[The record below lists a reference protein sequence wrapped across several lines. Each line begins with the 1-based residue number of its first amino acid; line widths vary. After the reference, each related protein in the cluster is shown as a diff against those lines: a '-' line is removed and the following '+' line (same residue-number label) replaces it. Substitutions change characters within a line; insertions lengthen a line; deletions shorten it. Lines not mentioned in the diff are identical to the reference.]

1 MVMGS
6 GLVLDVT
13 LHALS
18 AAATAEHFAHTV
30 ILAGMVLVILGVVA
44 DGIARARWRQRST
57 P

>member
-6 GLVLDVT
+6 GLVLDMT

-44 DGIARARWRQRST
+44 DGIARARSRQRST
-57 P
+57 S